1 MGVDSLYS
9 LFGLPMLFPSFFR
22 SSKKPPPTEKRTVL
36 NDVSWQKFETL
47 LAELGEERQTRLTYF
62 RGKLELMTPI
72 AAHERCNKLIESLV
86 LILAEELHL
95 SVTHLL
101 PVLLKSPELGC
112 ATEPDACYYFHN
124 VPSVQGRT
132 ELSLPRDPSPDL
144 LIEVALTKS
153 SLDKLPIYA
162 TLGIPEIWR
171 YITTPNEDILKGTL
185 LIYGLQGD
193 RYIEQRASQIF
204 PFLSASRALQF
215 LQESDSMSLATSIRL
230 LRSWMKDQV

>member
-1 MGVDSLYS
+1 
-9 LFGLPMLFPSFFR
+9 MLFPSFFR
-22 SSKKPPPTEKRTVL
+22 SSKKPPSTEKRTIL

-47 LAELGEERQTRLTYF
+47 LEELGEQRQTRLTYF
-62 RGKLELMTPI
+62 RGRLELMTPI

-95 SVTHLL
+95 SVTHLM

-124 VPSVQGRT
+124 VPSVQSRT

-144 LIEVALTKS
+144 LVEVALTKS
-153 SLDKLPIYA
+153 NLDKLPIYA

-185 LIYGLQGD
+185 LIYELQSD
-193 RYIEQRASQIF
+193 RYVEQRTSQIF
-204 PFLSASRALQF
+204 PFLSANRALQF

-230 LRSWMKDQV
+230 LRSWIKEQV